1 MRLKARARHLGL
13 HLCMNAARDGSP
25 KFGWALVLLAALALL
40 VAGCGPKKQAQA
52 PASVAPAVQAFT
64 VREAPVAELKS
75 AFAVVDSPDAVSA
88 RTRISGRVTQ
98 LLIDEGV
105 KVRRGD
111 LVAVVVNES
120 LAPQAAAPRAQAAA
134 LSDQL
139 AQADK
144 DIARYKA
151 LHAQGF
157 FPTQKLEEAQASA
170 ANLRNQIRALQAE
183 ASAVVSTASQG
194 RVVAPADGMV
204 LKVQVTPGTAVMAGD
219 PVALVGST
227 FILRVK
233 VPERHGRFL
242 HEGGQVLIEGP
253 DGGRAEARVLKVY
266 PALKDGRVEADVA
279 ADSLPGALYGQ
290 RVRVWIPAGEGRALV
305 VPASYLQT
313 RYGVDFA
320 KILRLGGGIE
330 EVVVRRGE
338 PASAAGVPDGVEVL
352 SGLSAG
358 DRIVR

>member
-1 MRLKARARHLGL
+1 
-13 HLCMNAARDGSP
+13 MNAAHDGSP
-25 KFGWALVLLAALALL
+25 KFGRALVLPAVLALL
-40 VAGCGPKKQAQA
+40 VAGCGPKKEASA
-52 PASVAPAVQAFT
+52 PVSAAPAVQAFT

-105 KVRRGD
+105 KVRRGA
-111 LVAVVVNES
+111 LMAVVINES
-120 LAPQAAAPRAQAAA
+120 LGPQAAAPRAQAAA
-134 LSDQL
+134 LRDQL
-139 AQADK
+139 AQAEK

-157 FPTQKLEEAQASA
+157 FPTQKLEEAQANA
-170 ANLRNQIRALQAE
+170 DNLRNQVRALQAE
-183 ASAVVSTASQG
+183 TSAVVSTAGQG
-194 RVVAPADGMV
+194 RVLAPADGVV

-219 PVALVGST
+219 PVALVGAT

-233 VPERHGRFL
+233 VPERHARFL
-242 HEGGQVLIEGP
+242 REGGQVLVETP
-253 DGGRAEARVLKVY
+253 DGGRAEAKVLKVY
-266 PALKDGRVEADVA
+266 PALRDGRVEADVS
-279 ADSLPGALYGQ
+279 ADGLPGALYGQ
-290 RVRVWIPAGEGRALV
+290 RVRVWIPAGEDRALV
-305 VPASYLQT
+305 VPSSYLQT

-320 KILRLGGGIE
+320 KVLRRGGGIE

-338 PASAAGVPDGVEVL
+338 PASTAGVPDGVEVL